1 MISGIVN
8 TQLEAVIQLD
18 ILGEKQ
24 QRQSIQ
30 AIIDTGYTGFLTLP
44 YSIISTLNLTWY
56 MQQEGL
62 LGDGSLRMFNV
73 YEASVIWAGQVRMI
87 EVNESETDPLVG
99 MGLLEG
105 YELKIQATDG
115 GLVTI
120 TALPWTANRYERKN
134 LNNTSSTNWVA
145 LEAMDDEGIDYSD
158 IPPLTEAFFENATL
172 RIPASQ
178 AHRLV
183 EIEPDVLNWFQSQGG
198 EYKSLINSIL
208 RHYIENH
215 REQPVA

>member
-120 TALPWTANRYERKN
+120 TALP
-134 LNNTSSTNWVA
+134 
-145 LEAMDDEGIDYSD
+145 
-158 IPPLTEAFFENATL
+158 
-172 RIPASQ
+172 
-178 AHRLV
+178 
-183 EIEPDVLNWFQSQGG
+183 
-198 EYKSLINSIL
+198 
-208 RHYIENH
+208 
-215 REQPVA
+215 